1 MKIKTKMLLGGAL
14 LAAFPLMVGSLFI
27 GSVAT
32 DIGRLSLE
40 DDSKQSLTAIRD
52 ITASQIEN
60 YFKDIEYQAQT
71 LSDNLMVIEATSEF
85 TDAFNAYSDQVQ
97 SINEQTLDESLSR
110 FYESEFGGKFTKL
123 NPQDQLDLSS
133 LKVELNLNKKRLQY
147 DYISNNPESLGNKHL
162 LKSAKNGSDY
172 ADLHEKYHPFFKA
185 YIERFGFYDLFIVDI
200 KTGNIVYSV
209 FKELDYAT
217 SMKTGPYSDSG
228 IAQAFRL
235 SEAASEPSF
244 TGLTDFAPYLPSYN
258 APASFISSPI
268 YKGDEKVGVI
278 ILQMP
283 IDRINEIM
291 TYGGNWEA
299 TGLGVSG
306 ETYLVGQDFTMRSN
320 GRFLLEDKEGY
331 LKLMQ
336 EVGASADLIS
346 SLNTK
351 KTTIGLQPVN
361 SKGTKAALAGKVG
374 FDIFPDYRNIEV
386 LSAYKPINIKGLN
399 WAILSEIDA
408 DEAFAPVTNLVNQV
422 TQTAILIGVVAL
434 IFGPLASLILT
445 KAVTTPLKEL
455 HDVLH
460 DMVDGTGDLTFRIH
474 IKDKNEIADVSS
486 KFNHFIEYLDS
497 TFSDLIG
504 SAMRLIPMSQELADG
519 NDLIINA
526 ANAQNQQISV
536 MRDRLYRA
544 SESSDQVRD
553 ESNLIFDD
561 AREGAQ
567 GVVEGLKAFG
577 ETETHVNQLDAIISE
592 TSASIDS
599 LKGESDNIVSVIDVI
614 NGIAEQTNLLALN
627 AAIEAAR
634 AGEAGRGFAV
644 VADEVR
650 ALASRTRESTLEVSS
665 MVDAIQSKTDMVVAT
680 MGKGRAATEECYE
693 KIKIAKGKLENIDT
707 TMNTINQRVET
718 ISTRVKEQRENF
730 DQVAVDFDGLDECFI
745 NSQQASAIAVQIGED
760 MSNMSVKLH
769 NMVEKFKLTDEN
781 WSTKKRSGTRLD
793 EALVAAKQR
802 AVLNQKEETV
812 DDMLF

>member
-32 DIGRLSLE
+32 DLGRSSLE
-40 DDSKQSLTAIRD
+40 HDSKQSLTAIRD
-52 ITASQIEN
+52 ITASQITN
-60 YFKDIEYQAQT
+60 YFQDIEYQAQT
-71 LSDNLMVIEATSEF
+71 LSENLMVIEATTQF
-85 TDAFNAYSDQVQ
+85 TNAFNAYSSQVPA
-97 SINEQTLDESLSR
+97 INQATVNKSLDN
-110 FYESEFGGKFTKL
+110 FYDNEFGSKYKRL
-123 NPQDQLDLSS
+123 NPSDSLIATTLNKNLDS
-133 LKVELNLNKKRLQY
+133 NKKRLQY
-147 DYISNNPESLGNKHL
+147 DYISDNPQALGEKHL
-162 LKSAKNGSDY
+162 LMSAQNDSDY
-172 ADLHEKYHPFFKA
+172 SALHAKYHSFFKN
-185 YIERFGFYDLFIVDI
+185 YIERFGFYDLFLVDI
-200 KTGNIVYSV
+200 RSGNIVYSV

-217 SMKTGPYSDSG
+217 SMRTGPYADSG
-228 IAQAFRL
+228 IAEAFRL
-235 SEAASEPSF
+235 SENAPDPSF

-268 YKGDEKVGVI
+268 LNGDTKVGVI

-283 IDRINEIM
+283 IDKINEIM
-291 TYGGNWEA
+291 TYGGNWEE
-299 TGLGVSG
+299 TGLGASG
-306 ETYLVGQDFTMRSN
+306 ETYLVGEDYTMRSN
-320 GRFLLEDKEGY
+320 GRFLLEDKQSY
-331 LKLMQ
+331 LSLMQ
-336 EVGASADLIS
+336 EVGLDQRLIS
-346 SLNTK
+346 GLDTK
-351 KTTIGLQPVN
+351 ETTIGLQPVK
-361 SKGTKAALAGKVG
+361 SKGTQAALSGKSG
-374 FDIFPDYRNIEV
+374 FDIFPDYRGIDV
-386 LSAYKPINIKGLN
+386 LSAYKPIEINGLK
-399 WAILSEIDA
+399 WAIMSEIDA
-408 DEAFAPVTNLVNQV
+408 DEAFEPITNLVNSV
-422 TQTAILIGVVAL
+422 TQTAIFIGIVAL
-434 IFGPLASLILT
+434 ILGPLAAFLLS
-445 KAVTTPLKEL
+445 KAVITPLKDL
-455 HDVLH
+455 HNTLL
-460 DMVDGTGDLTFRIH
+460 DMVEGDGDLTFRITT
-474 IKDKNEIADVSS
+474 KGDNEITDVSDR
-486 KFNHFIEYLDS
+486 FNQFIAYLDQ

-519 NDLIINA
+519 NELIINA

-553 ESNLIFDD
+553 ESNLIIGD
-561 AREGAQ
+561 AKEGAR
-567 GVVEGLKAFG
+567 GVADGLQAFG

-592 TSASIDS
+592 TSDSIDS

-614 NGIAEQTNLLALN
+614 NSIAEQTNLLALN

-634 AGEAGRGFAV
+634 AGDAGRGFAV

-707 TMNTINQRVET
+707 TMNVINERVVTIT
-718 ISTRVKEQRENF
+718 TRVKEQRENF

-760 MSNMSVKLH
+760 MSNMSIKLH
-769 NMVEKFKLTDEN
+769 GMVEKFKLSNEN
-781 WSTKKRSGTRLD
+781 WSTQKRSGTRID

-802 AVLNQKEETV
+802 AALKKEETV